1 MIEHN
6 QKLVRIGVFY
16 DGNYFS
22 HVSNYYNYEHE
33 RRARLSVSG
42 IHEFIR
48 HQVAQFEN
56 TDIRYCQI
64 VDAHYFR
71 GRLSSFEANEQN
83 RLLSERIFED
93 ILMNEGVVTHYMPL
107 KSIEGRREE
116 KGIDVWLALEAY
128 ELSIFKKFN
137 VVALI
142 ASDSDYIPLVR
153 KLNSLGTRVMLL
165 GWDFEYTDERTGKI
179 KRTTTSLSLL
189 EEVSYPI
196 LMHEI
201 IDNKVNKNQN
211 IIRELFVNK
220 DSPSGISISSNSS
233 HYASSPQS
241 ANNPSSQSRNSR
253 GPKNL
258 VSISDSIRQSRILSI
273 KNGYGFIAYPPNNLF
288 FHWSSVLDADFN
300 DLHEGDWVEFKTAK
314 SDPDRDDDVAVEV
327 RKIDRPNTY
336 VDGDNGVD
344 KFEPAFEDRS

>member
-1 MIEHN
+1 MIDYN
-6 QKLVRIGVFY
+6 QKLVRIGIFY

-33 RRARLSVSG
+33 RKARLSVSG

-48 HQVAQFEN
+48 HQVAQLEN
-56 TDIRYCQI
+56 TDVRYCQI
-64 VDAHYFR
+64 VDSHYFR
-71 GRLSSFEANEQN
+71 GRLNSFDANEQN
-83 RLLSERIFED
+83 RLLSERVFED

-107 KSIEGRREE
+107 KVVDGRREE

-128 ELSIFKKFN
+128 ELTIFKHFN
-137 VVALI
+137 VIVLI

-220 DSPSGISISSNSS
+220 DSNLSQNSFAHSSTQHNTFAFPSTSSSGRSNRS
-233 HYASSPQS
+233 
-241 ANNPSSQSRNSR
+241 
-253 GPKNL
+253 PKNL
-258 VSISDSIRQSRILSI
+258 ISVSEEVKQSRVFSI
-273 KNGYGFIAYPPNNLF
+273 KNGYGFITFPPNNLF
-288 FHWSSVLDADFN
+288 FHWSSTVDCDFSE
-300 DLHEGDWVEFKTAK
+300 LREGDWVEFKTAK
-314 SDPDRDDDVAVEV
+314 SEPDKEDDVAVEV
-327 RKIDRPNTY
+327 RRIEKPKYFDEVSTNGKTDEPLATY
-336 VDGDNGVD
+336 
-344 KFEPAFEDRS
+344 